1 MSERL
6 VYFILFLF
14 LLFAGTVQQSSCQT
28 PDFTGYRLFINP
40 GHGGYDS
47 DDRHMLETE
56 FWESEGNL
64 VKGLFLRQLMINLK
78 ATTFMSRTTNTTAD
92 DLPLSSISAMANA
105 ANADFFLA
113 IHSNG
118 YNGTQNQPLMLFR
131 GYDDQPVYP
140 ESKVIA
146 GIIWDKVYEKGN
158 CWTSSTRWVKGD
170 WTFYPDWGIQGL
182 GVLRGLTMPGVLSE
196 GSFHDYIPEGWRL
209 RNHDFLHH
217 ESWAFVR
224 ALTQHENVTPVTHG
238 LIAGIVRDTMKIPS
252 WYFKPGTRDQRLP
265 MNGAQVTLIPGN
277 RKYKVDNLN
286 NGFFMFDSVAPG
298 PYKLIFDGVENFMK
312 DSLEVNVVGN
322 KTTLAD
328 IWIQFD
334 TTIVP
339 QVLSVSPM
347 ITDSVVFNQ
356 EFTFTFSLPM
366 NRDSV
371 QKAIQFN
378 PTIQLSY
385 SWDEMSTVLKVRPSV
400 QYLPKTNY
408 SVTVTTVAC
417 SKWKVDIA
425 SAYNFSFITKNRTRL
440 KLQKCFPAS
449 GKTGISIYPQIRLIF
464 DAPLDES
471 QLTDKI
477 LLKDESGQALNRT
490 RVIYTVEDGRGHY
503 YFEPSTQLS
512 LNKIYKITLDQNLA
526 DIGGNKLGKT
536 TEINFTTRSN
546 PYLPGTVI
554 ESFDNIAAFWDP
566 EASGSTVGTDNPLTT
581 FTSSSLLKREGT
593 SSGMLDYVFV
603 NPSGGVCRTFDT
615 RKPLIDRGDAK
626 SFGMWVFGD
635 FSYNALEYW
644 FYLAGSTNSIVPVD
658 TIDWAGWEL
667 KTIPVSAV
675 PGNTD
680 FNFHSIVIRQTSEGE
695 KTGTMWFDEASI
707 FTITGIEKNPE
718 SDNIS
723 ELTIYPNPFS
733 ASDNIVFTL
742 KESAEISLTIVSITG
757 ISIESLAS
765 GVYAPGE
772 YKFTWTPGSQVGSG
786 IYLIRLEVRKPGF
799 FMPRIITKR
808 CILIR

>member
-1 MSERL
+1 M
-6 VYFILFLF
+6 
-14 LLFAGTVQQSSCQT
+14 
-28 PDFTGYRLFINP
+28 
-40 GHGGYDS
+40 
-47 DDRHMLETE
+47 METD

-64 VKGLFLRQLMINLK
+64 VKGLFLRQLMVNLK
-78 ATTFMSRTTNTTAD
+78 ATVFMSRTTNTTAD
-92 DLPLSSISAMANA
+92 DLPLSSISSMANA

-158 CWTSSTRWVKGD
+158 CWTSSTKWVKGD
-170 WTFYPDWGIQGL
+170 WTFYPDWGTQGL

-209 RNHDFLHH
+209 RNIDFLHH

-265 MNGAQVTLIPGN
+265 MNDVQVTLIPGN
-277 RKYKVDNLN
+277 RKYRVDNLN

-298 PYKLIFDGVENFMK
+298 PYKVIFDGIENFMK
-312 DSLEVNVVGN
+312 DSLEVNVIGN

-328 IWIQFD
+328 IWLQFD
-334 TTIVP
+334 TAIVP
-339 QVLSVSPM
+339 QVLSVSPV

-371 QKAIQFN
+371 QKAIGFSPAVQM
-378 PTIQLSY
+378 SY
-385 SWDEMSTVLKVRPSV
+385 KWDEMSTVLKVRPSV

-408 SVTVTTVAC
+408 CVNISTVAC

-440 KLQKCFPAS
+440 VLKKYFPAS

-464 DAPLDES
+464 DAPLNES
-471 QLTDKI
+471 QLTGKI
-477 LLKDESGQALNRT
+477 LLKDESGQVLNRI
-490 RVIYTVEDGRGHY
+490 REIYTVKDGMGHF
-503 YFEPSTQLS
+503 YFEPSAQLS
-512 LNKIYKITLDQNLA
+512 LNKTYKVALDQNLA
-526 DIGGNKLGKT
+526 DIGGNELGKT
-536 TEINFTTRSN
+536 TEISFTTRSD
-546 PYLPGTVI
+546 PYLPGTLI

-566 EASGSTVGTDNPLTT
+566 EASGSTVGTDNSLTT
-581 FTSSSLLKREGT
+581 FTSSNLMKREGT

-603 NPSGGVCRTFDT
+603 NLSGGVCRTFDT
-615 RKPLIDRGDAK
+615 RKPLIDQGDAK

-635 FSYNALEYW
+635 LSYNALEYW
-644 FYLAGSTNSIVPVD
+644 FYLSGSTNYIVPVD

-667 KTIPVSAV
+667 KTIPVSAIPV
-675 PGNTD
+675 NTD

-695 KTGTMWFDEASI
+695 KTGTMWFDEALISSI
-707 FTITGIEKNPE
+707 TAIEENPKP
-718 SDNIS
+718 DDYPD
-723 ELTIYPNPFS
+723 LRIYPNPFS
-733 ASDNIVFTL
+733 KTDNICVTL
-742 KESAEISLTIVSITG
+742 KESSEISLSVVSMTG
-757 ISIESLAS
+757 TMIESLAS
-765 GVYAPGE
+765 DVYPPGE
-772 YKFTWTPGSQVGSG
+772 YKFIWTPGPQVSSG
-786 IYLIRLEVRKPGF
+786 IYLIRLEVRKSGF
-799 FMPRIITKR
+799 FMPVVITER
-808 CILIR
+808 CVLIR